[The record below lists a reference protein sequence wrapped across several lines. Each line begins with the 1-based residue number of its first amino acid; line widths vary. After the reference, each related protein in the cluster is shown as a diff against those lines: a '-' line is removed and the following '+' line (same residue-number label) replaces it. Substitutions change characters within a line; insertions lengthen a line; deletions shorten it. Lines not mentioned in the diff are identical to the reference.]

1 VRVTDVDGSPTDQS
15 NAVFTISLVDFIT
28 VGSPNGGENLKI
40 GSSHD
45 ITWTSSGTS
54 GNVRIQYS
62 TNSGSSWSDIV
73 ISTVD
78 DGSYTWTIPNAPSVN
93 CLVKV
98 RNVLPLTPVDQSDA
112 VFTISRYVYVKIK
125 AFLQGPYN
133 TGTGL
138 MNTTLKSSGI
148 LASHFGLIPI
158 PASAVDSINIEI
170 RDAASAALS
179 TVRAFAPAWLM
190 SDGNIR
196 MFSDTT
202 KAYVELTALTGNYYV
217 VVHHRNH
224 LAVMSAA
231 KVVFVSDSANHDFTT
246 AQTQAYNSAA
256 SPMKDLDGVS
266 FGMWCGDVNGNGVI
280 KYNGS
285 QNDRS
290 IILTLLGGT
299 DISATLKGYYNEDI
313 NLNGQVKYNG
323 SQNDRSIILTNLGGV
338 DISSTKSTTVP

>member
-1 VRVTDVDGSPTDQS
+1 
-15 NAVFTISLVDFIT
+15 
-28 VGSPNGGENLKI
+28 
-40 GSSHD
+40 
-45 ITWTSSGTS
+45 
-54 GNVRIQYS
+54 
-62 TNSGSSWSDIV
+62 
-73 ISTVD
+73 
-78 DGSYTWTIPNAPSVN
+78 
-93 CLVKV
+93 
-98 RNVLPLTPVDQSDA
+98 
-112 VFTISRYVYVKIK
+112 VYVKIK

-148 LASHFGLIPI
+148 LASHFDLIPI

-231 KVVFVSDSANHDFTT
+231 KVVFAFDSAKYDFTT
-246 AQTQAYNSAA
+246 AQTQAYNPSA
-256 SPMKDLDGVS
+256 SPMKDLDGVN

-299 DISATLKGYYNEDI
+299 DISATLNGYYNEDI